1 MMELP
6 ASLLHQTIKRGTI
19 LLSDS
24 FEDIDHAKFFAV
36 MGVYEDTI
44 AGFFFINSRIHPLVQ
59 SKPKQFAMQ
68 YQLRKRDYKF
78 LRYDSFLGADD
89 LLTRKVS
96 DLVKSMQE
104 GQTSIVGQLTA
115 DDLSAVLEAC
125 RKSNLSAPRRRKDS
139 FIRIYL
145 YRRLH

>member
-6 ASLLHQTIKRGTI
+6 ISLSHHTIRRGTI

-36 MGVYEDTI
+36 VGVYEDTI
-44 AGFFFINSRIHPLVQ
+44 AGFFFINSRIHPIVQ
-59 SKPKQFAMQ
+59 SKPDQFAMQ
-68 YQLRKRDYKF
+68 YLLKKRYYKF

-96 DLVKSMQE
+96 DLVKSMQD
-104 GQTSIVGQLTA
+104 GQTSIVGQLTD
-115 DDLSAVLEAC
+115 DDLSTVLEAC
-125 RKSNLSAPRRRKDS
+125 RKSNLFSPKEKKR
-139 FIRIYL
+139 FFY
-145 YRRLH
+145 

>member
-6 ASLLHQTIKRGTI
+6 TSLLHQTIQRGTI

-59 SKPKQFAMQ
+59 SKPEQFAMQ
-68 YQLRKRDYKF
+68 YQLRKRDYEF
-78 LRYDSFLGADD
+78 LHYDSFLGADD

-96 DLVKSMQE
+96 DLVKSMQL

-125 RKSNLSAPRRRKDS
+125 RKSNLFSAKEKKR
-139 FIRIYL
+139 FFY
-145 YRRLH
+145 